1 MRTWTIVEKVRRCGV
16 LLTALSTTLLLGTAV
31 AAPPAQSRTVTYDLD
46 IPAQSLNDALQAL
59 ALVSKHKLLYSSE
72 LVDGKRSPAVKG
84 RFTTE
89 QAVKALL
96 FGSHLSFEV
105 TSDGLVLIR
114 AADPPPGTNTAA
126 PITIGSTDRSNQIA
140 QTNSTATV
148 TNTPVTSANSGVPS
162 RDSASVYSSSQRS
175 DLNEIVV
182 TAQKKTER
190 LQDVPVPV
198 TVISAGSL
206 VDSDQLRIQDYY
218 TRIPGLTIN
227 YDGIRGGLPTLTIRG
242 IRASAAG
249 NPTVGI
255 VVDELSYGSSTAI
268 GGGGWVPDIDP
279 GDLERVE
286 VLRGPQGTL
295 YGASSMGGL
304 LKFVTIDPSTES
316 ISGRVQV
323 GVSSVQNDDGP
334 GHSLRGSVN
343 VPLSDTLAVRVSGF
357 TRRDPGYIDDPTLGL
372 DGVNR
377 TEVDGGRLSA
387 LWQPSEDLSVKVGAL
402 IQNVAADGSPYV
414 YPGLGDLRQSAARG
428 TGWLNRQFQVY
439 DATLKGK
446 LGRVDLTA
454 ISGYSVNRMT
464 DSVDLSPF
472 YGTAVSID
480 ENNKTKKYTQ
490 EVRLSLPIGRK
501 LEWLFGAFYANE
513 DSQLLQPTLAL
524 DTDSGARTGFLGSTA
539 SLTTFEELAAFT
551 NATWNVTDRLDVQV
565 GGRYAADRI
574 AATQISTNATGIETP
589 SNLGSNEDTFTY
601 LVTPRFRVSPN
612 LMTYMRLASGY
623 RAGGVNLQSTLPA
636 NADLPR
642 SYRPDKTQ
650 NYEVGIKADV
660 LDHALSVDAS
670 LYYIDWQNIQLA
682 LVAPGRTAGFMDNGG
697 RAKSQG
703 VELSVESRPLPGL
716 TIAAWG
722 AWSDAVLTDNFPL
735 TSTVRGFEGDR
746 LPFSSPW
753 SGNISI
759 DQAFPLSSNVTGFAG
774 AAVSYVGDRLGVF
787 TGPGQGSPLP
797 SNPRQDLPAYTK
809 VDLRAGARYSSWT
822 VDIFVN
828 NVADKRG
835 VLSGGLGNLF
845 PTAFSYI
852 QPRTAGLSLTK
863 TF

>member
-1 MRTWTIVEKVRRCGV
+1 MRISTMAKKVRLCSV
-16 LLTALSTTLLLGTAV
+16 LLTASCTAPLLGTAV
-31 AAPPAQSRTVTYDLD
+31 AAPPAQARSVTYDLD

-59 ALVSKHKLLYSSE
+59 ALASKHKLLYSSE
-72 LVDGKRSPAVKG
+72 LVDGKRSPALKG
-84 RFTTE
+84 QFTTE

-96 FGSHLSFEV
+96 SGTGLSFEV

-126 PITIGSTDRSNQIA
+126 PIGTGGADRADLFA
-140 QTNSTATV
+140 Q
-148 TNTPVTSANSGVPS
+148 ANPSVPS
-162 RDSASVYSSSQRS
+162 HDSPSVHSGFEKP
-175 DLNEIVV
+175 DLTEIVV

-190 LQDVPVPV
+190 IQDVPVPV
-198 TVISAGSL
+198 TVVSAGSL
-206 VDSDQLRIQDYY
+206 VESDQLRIQDYY
-218 TRIPGLTIN
+218 TRIPGLSIN
-227 YDGIRGGLPTLTIRG
+227 YDGIRAGLPTLTIRG
-242 IRASAAG
+242 IRASGAG

-304 LKFVTIDPSTES
+304 LKFVTIAPSTQS
-316 ISGRVQV
+316 IDGRIQI
-323 GVSSVQNDDGP
+323 GASSVQNGDGL
-334 GHSLRGSVN
+334 GYGLRGSLN
-343 VPLSDTLAVRVSGF
+343 VPLSDTLAVRASGF
-357 TRRDPGYIDDPTLGL
+357 TRRDPGYIDNPALGL
-372 DGVNR
+372 DGVNK
-377 TEVDGGRLSA
+377 TDVDGGRLSA
-387 LWQPSEDLSVKVGAL
+387 LWKPSEDFSLQVGAL
-402 IQNVAADGSPYV
+402 IQNVAADGSSYI
-414 YPGLGDLRQSAARG
+414 YPSLGDLRQSAARG

-439 DATLKGK
+439 DATLTGK

-464 DSVDLSPF
+464 DSVDLSSF

-490 EVRLSLPIGRK
+490 EVRLSLPIGSK

-524 DTDSGARTGFLGSTA
+524 DADTGARTGFLGSTA

-574 AATQISTNATGIETP
+574 SATQISTDAAGVETP

-650 NYEVGIKADV
+650 NYEVGVKADV
-660 LDHALSVDAS
+660 LDHTLSVDAS
-670 LYYIDWQNIQLA
+670 LYYIDWRDIQLA

-703 VELSVESRPLPGL
+703 VELSVEARPLTGL
-716 TIAAWG
+716 TIAAWA
-722 AWSDAVLTDNFPL
+722 AWNEAALTDNFPL
-735 TSTVRGFEGDR
+735 TSTVRGFDGDR

-759 DQAFPLSSNVTGFAG
+759 DQAFPLSSSVTGFVG

-787 TGPGQGSPLP
+787 TGPKQSSPLP

-809 VDLRAGARYSSWT
+809 VDLRAGAKYGSWT
-822 VDIFVN
+822 VDLFVN